1 MFMDDMAHRRYTA
14 EFKANAVQLVM
25 ESGRSIASVSRELG
39 VKYQSLYN
47 WVVKLRKSGE
57 VPVDEAE
64 KDELT
69 RLRREVKRLRME
81 RDFLKKAVAFF
92 AKPQE

>member
-1 MFMDDMAHRRYTA
+1 MDDMARQRHTA

-39 VKYQSLYN
+39 VNYQTLYN
-47 WVVKLRKSGE
+47 WVEKLRKSGE

-81 RDFLKKAVAFF
+81 HDFLKKAVAFF
-92 AKPQE
+92 AKPQG